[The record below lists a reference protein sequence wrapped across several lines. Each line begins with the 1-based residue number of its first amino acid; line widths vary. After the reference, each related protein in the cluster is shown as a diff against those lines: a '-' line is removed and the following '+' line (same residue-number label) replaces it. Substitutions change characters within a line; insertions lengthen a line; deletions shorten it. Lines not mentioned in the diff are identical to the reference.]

1 MSQSSEQIQ
10 HSALRCNI
18 ALASDPATLQTAV
31 QILASGGLVAIPT
44 ETVYGLGAAINNEI
58 SVAKIFA
65 VKGRPQDHPLIVH
78 IADIKQLNDIA
89 IDIPFDAIKLA
100 QACWPGPLTIL
111 LKRNSH
117 ISADIT
123 GGRETV
129 AVRVPDNAFTRQL
142 ITALGSPIAAPSA
155 NRFGKVSPTTA
166 QHVCDDLQTDVDL
179 IVDDGNCSIGVE
191 STIIDFTA
199 SHPQL
204 LRPGGFPVED
214 IESII
219 GGKVHEPSGDARAS
233 GMLASH
239 YSPDCRV
246 VLVQDMDEALA
257 LHTSTP
263 HSRILEHSGNY
274 PLYAAS
280 LYAQM
285 RQADIDKMAVII
297 AVLPLNSG
305 LGSAIRDRLTK
316 ASFL

>member
-1 MSQSSEQIQ
+1 MSVIISS
-10 HSALRCNI
+10 HSPN
-18 ALASDPATLQTAV
+18 AV
-31 QILASGGLVAIPT
+31 ARAVDVLNSGGLVGLPT
-44 ETVYGLGAAINNEI
+44 ETVYGLAARADNDQA
-58 SVAKIFA
+58 VAKIYIA
-65 VKGRPQDHPLIVH
+65 KGRPSGHPLILH
-78 IADIKQLNDIA
+78 ISDMSELNRYA
-89 IDIPFDAIKLA
+89 VNIPREAMTLA
-100 QACWPGPLTIL
+100 HQCWPGPLTL
-111 LKRNSH
+111 LLHKSVEVSH
-117 ISADIT
+117 HVT
-123 GGRETV
+123 GGRDTV
-129 AVRVPDNAFTRQL
+129 AIRVPANDC
-142 ITALGSPIAAPSA
+142 ALSIIDRCGHAVAAPSA
-155 NRFGKVSPTTA
+155 NVFGHVSPSTA
-166 QHVCDDLQTDVDL
+166 QHVHDDLGDRVDL

-199 SHPQL
+199 PHPQL

-246 VLVQDMDEALA
+246 VLVPNMDEALA
-257 LHTSTP
+257 LHTATP
-263 HSRILEHSGNY
+263 RSRVLDHSDNY

-285 RQADIDKMAVII
+285 RQADADNMAVII
-297 AVLPLNSG
+297 AVLPLNTG

>member
-1 MSQSSEQIQ
+1 MSVIISS
-10 HSALRCNI
+10 HSPN
-18 ALASDPATLQTAV
+18 AV
-31 QILASGGLVAIPT
+31 TRAVDVLNSGGLVGLPT
-44 ETVYGLGAAINNEI
+44 ETVYGLAARADNDDA
-58 SVAKIFA
+58 VAKIYVA
-65 VKGRPQDHPLIVH
+65 KGRPSGHPLILH
-78 IADIKQLNDIA
+78 ISDMSELNRYAVNIRREA
-89 IDIPFDAIKLA
+89 LTLA
-100 QACWPGPLTIL
+100 QQCWPGPLTL
-111 LKRNSH
+111 LLHKSAEVSH
-117 ISADIT
+117 LVT
-123 GGRETV
+123 GGRDTV
-129 AVRVPDNAFTRQL
+129 AIRVPANDC
-142 ITALGSPIAAPSA
+142 ALSIIDRCGHAVAAPSA
-155 NRFGKVSPTTA
+155 NVFGHVSPSTA
-166 QHVCDDLQTDVDL
+166 QHVHDDLGDRVDL

-204 LRPGGFPVED
+204 LRPGGFPAED

-219 GGKVHEPSGDARAS
+219 GKKVHEPSGDARAS

-246 VLVQDMDEALA
+246 VLVQNMDEALA

-263 HSRILEHSGNY
+263 HSRILEHSENY

-297 AVLPLNSG
+297 AVLPLNTG

>member
-1 MSQSSEQIQ
+1 MSVIISS
-10 HSALRCNI
+10 HSPNAI
-18 ALASDPATLQTAV
+18 ARAV
-31 QILASGGLVAIPT
+31 DVLNSGGLVGLPT
-44 ETVYGLGAAINNEI
+44 ETVYGLAARADNDEA
-58 SVAKIFA
+58 VAKIYIA
-65 VKGRPQDHPLIVH
+65 KGRPSGHPLILH
-78 IADIKQLNDIA
+78 ISDMSELNRYA
-89 IDIPFDAIKLA
+89 VNIPREAMNLA
-100 QACWPGPLTIL
+100 QQCWPGPLTL
-111 LKRNSH
+111 LLHKSVEVSH
-117 ISADIT
+117 HVT
-123 GGRETV
+123 GGRDTV
-129 AVRVPDNAFTRQL
+129 AIRVPANDC
-142 ITALGSPIAAPSA
+142 ALSIIGRCGHAVAAPSA
-155 NRFGKVSPTTA
+155 NVFGHVSPSTA
-166 QHVCDDLQTDVDL
+166 QHVHDDLGDRVDL

-199 SHPQL
+199 PHPQL

-246 VLVQDMDEALA
+246 VLVPNMDEALA
-257 LHTSTP
+257 LHTATP
-263 HSRILEHSGNY
+263 RSRVLDHSDNY

-285 RQADIDKMAVII
+285 RQADADNMAVII
-297 AVLPLNSG
+297 AVLPLNTG

>member
-1 MSQSSEQIQ
+1 MSVIISS
-10 HSALRCNI
+10 HSPN
-18 ALASDPATLQTAV
+18 AV
-31 QILASGGLVAIPT
+31 TRAVDVLNSGGLVGLPT
-44 ETVYGLGAAINNEI
+44 ETVYGLAARADNDEA
-58 SVAKIFA
+58 VAKIYVA
-65 VKGRPQDHPLIVH
+65 KGRPSGHPLIVH
-78 IADIKQLNDIA
+78 ISDISELHRYALN
-89 IDIPFDAIKLA
+89 IPRVALTLA
-100 QACWPGPLTIL
+100 QQCWPGPLTL
-111 LKRNSH
+111 LLHKSAEVSH
-117 ISADIT
+117 LVT
-123 GGRETV
+123 GGRDTV
-129 AVRVPDNAFTRQL
+129 AIRVPANDC
-142 ITALGSPIAAPSA
+142 ALSIIDLCGHAVAAPSA
-155 NRFGKVSPTTA
+155 NVFGHVSPSTA
-166 QHVCDDLQTDVDL
+166 QHVHDDLGERVDL

-257 LHTSTP
+257 LQTLTP
-263 HSRILEHSGNY
+263 HSRILEHSDNY

-297 AVLPLNSG
+297 AVLPLSTG

>member
-1 MSQSSEQIQ
+1 MSAIISSQS
-10 HSALRCNI
+10 H
-18 ALASDPATLQTAV
+18 DAV
-31 QILASGGLVAIPT
+31 TRAVGVLNSGGLVGLPT
-44 ETVYGLGAAINNEI
+44 ETVYGLAARADNDEA
-58 SVAKIFA
+58 VAKIFLA
-65 VKGRPQDHPLIVH
+65 KGRPSGHPLILH
-78 IADIKQLNDIA
+78 ISDVSELHRYAAHVPQA
-89 IDIPFDAIKLA
+89 AMTLA
-100 QACWPGPLTIL
+100 HQCWPGPLTL
-111 LKRNSH
+111 LLQKTSEVSH
-117 ISADIT
+117 LVT

-129 AVRVPDNAFTRQL
+129 AVRIPANACARSIIEQCGHGL
-142 ITALGSPIAAPSA
+142 AAPSA
-155 NRFGKVSPTTA
+155 NVFGHVSPSTA
-166 QHVCDDLQTDVDL
+166 QHVRDDLGDRVDL
-179 IVDDGNCSIGVE
+179 IIDDGNCSIGVE

-199 SHPQL
+199 PHPQL

-246 VLVQDMDEALA
+246 VLVPNMDEALA
-257 LHTSTP
+257 LHTATP
-263 HSRILEHSGNY
+263 RSRVLDHSDNY

-285 RQADIDKMAVII
+285 RQADADNMAVII
-297 AVLPLNSG
+297 AVLPLNTG

>member
-1 MSQSSEQIQ
+1 MSVIISS
-10 HSALRCNI
+10 HSPN
-18 ALASDPATLQTAV
+18 AV
-31 QILASGGLVAIPT
+31 ARAVDVLNSGGLVGLPT
-44 ETVYGLGAAINNEI
+44 ETVYGLAARADNDEA
-58 SVAKIFA
+58 VAKIYIA
-65 VKGRPQDHPLIVH
+65 KGRPSGHPLILH
-78 IADIKQLNDIA
+78 ISDISELNRYA
-89 IDIPFDAIKLA
+89 VNIPREAMNLA
-100 QACWPGPLTIL
+100 QQCWPGPLTL
-111 LKRNSH
+111 LLHKSVEVSH
-117 ISADIT
+117 HVT
-123 GGRETV
+123 GGRDTV
-129 AVRVPDNAFTRQL
+129 AIRVPANDC
-142 ITALGSPIAAPSA
+142 ALSIIGRCGHAVAAPSA
-155 NRFGKVSPTTA
+155 NVFGHVSPSTA
-166 QHVCDDLQTDVDL
+166 QHVHDDLGDRVDL

-199 SHPQL
+199 PHPQL

-246 VLVQDMDEALA
+246 VLVPNMDEAIA
-257 LHTSTP
+257 LQTATP
-263 HSRILEHSGNY
+263 RSRVLDHSDNY

-285 RQADIDKMAVII
+285 RQADADNMAVII
-297 AVLPLNSG
+297 AVLPLNTG

>member
-1 MSQSSEQIQ
+1 LNRY
-10 HSALRCNI
+10 AVNI
-18 ALASDPATLQTAV
+18 PREAMT
-31 QILASGGLVAIPT
+31 
-44 ETVYGLGAAINNEI
+44 
-58 SVAKIFA
+58 
-65 VKGRPQDHPLIVH
+65 
-78 IADIKQLNDIA
+78 
-89 IDIPFDAIKLA
+89 LA
-100 QACWPGPLTIL
+100 QQCWPGPLTIL
-111 LKRNSH
+111 LHKSVEVSH
-117 ISADIT
+117 HVT
-123 GGRETV
+123 GGRDTV
-129 AVRVPDNAFTRQL
+129 AIRVPANDC
-142 ITALGSPIAAPSA
+142 ALSIIDRCGHAVAAPSA
-155 NRFGKVSPTTA
+155 NVFGHVSPSTA
-166 QHVCDDLQTDVDL
+166 QHVHDDLGDRVDL

-199 SHPQL
+199 PHPQL

-246 VLVQDMDEALA
+246 VLVPNMDEALA
-257 LHTSTP
+257 LHTATP
-263 HSRILEHSGNY
+263 RSRVLDHSDNY

-285 RQADIDKMAVII
+285 RQADADNMAVII
-297 AVLPLNSG
+297 AVLPLNTG